1 MMAMLTIAISW
12 PNDTTNIITA
22 TFVYIDCAYCMQL
35 KPMKLLFILG
45 ISIH

>member
-1 MMAMLTIAISW
+1 MMAMLTIAISG
-12 PNDTTNIITA
+12 PNDTTNIITV

-35 KPMKLLFILG
+35 KQMKLSFILG